1 MTSAEY
7 IVPVGIERTF
17 PPGTEGEIREAEQ
30 SLGQAFPEDYRDFLR
45 SVNGIQSHSAT
56 SSVNM
61 EVAMK
66 TRTGQEDEP
75 WGINMLYTLCKS
87 AEPHCQ
93 LLTHQRAYGFDQRV
107 PRRYIIIG
115 CTFGMDQLCLS
126 LAAPDCG
133 QVYFWCPGDFPPGP
147 YEPTTKKLW
156 PVAKS
161 FREFWS
167 LLRVAPDDE

>member
-7 IVPVGIERTF
+7 ILPDGLERTF
-17 PPGTEGEIREAEQ
+17 PPATDDEIRAAEA
-30 SLGQAFPEDYRDFLR
+30 LFGQAFPEDYRAFLR
-45 SVNGIQSHSAT
+45 SFNGIQSISAT
-56 SSVNM
+56 AMVNL

-75 WGINMLYTLCKS
+75 WAIHTLYTLSKT
-87 AEPHCQ
+87 AEPHYQ
-93 LLTHQRAYGFDQRV
+93 LLTHQRAYAFNQRV

-115 CTFGMDQLCLS
+115 RTFGMDQLCLS
-126 LAAPDCG
+126 LAVPDCG
-133 QVYFWCPGDFPPGP
+133 HVYFWCPYDFPPGP
-147 YEPTTKKLW
+147 YEPTTDQLW
-156 PVAKS
+156 SVAKS